1 MSSWTPHKD
10 AGQDRNQTYM
20 DRRHIKKCRML
31 GFVMS
36 GSKAEPDL
44 QLTLFVMSG
53 STRYKDTGQ
62 EADTL

>member
-44 QLTLFVMSG
+44 RGIFFKKT
-53 STRYKDTGQ
+53 
-62 EADTL
+62 